1 MLTALIVDD
10 IAESR
15 INLQADLKDYC
26 SNVEVVGEAESVIS
40 ALKAIKEVKPQIV
53 FLDIHLGDG
62 TGFDILELLPQ
73 IDFKVI
79 FTTAS
84 DAFAIKAFKYSA
96 IDYLLKPIDP
106 DELVQAVEH
115 AIGQYRLEHQQVELL
130 MESMQQKDKTPPQKL
145 ALSTQ
150 EKIHVVDIQSIIR
163 CESNDNY
170 TTFFFTDGTKVMVS
184 KTLKTYD
191 QLLKDADFLRVHQRH
206 LVNQKHVREF
216 VKTDGGYLIMDNG
229 SNVPVST
236 RKRAEVVEAIS
247 RK

>member
-15 INLQADLKDYC
+15 INLKADLQDYC
-26 SNVEVVGEAESVIS
+26 PNVEVVGEAESVLS
-40 ALKAIKEVKPQIV
+40 ALKAIRDLQPQIV

-62 TGFDILELLPQ
+62 TGFDILELLPK
-73 IDFKVI
+73 IEFKVI

-115 AIGQYRLEHQQVELL
+115 AVGQYRLEHQQVELL
-130 MESMQQKDKTPPQKL
+130 MENMKQDKAPPQKL
-145 ALSTQ
+145 ALSTH
-150 EKIHVVDIQSIIR
+150 EKIHVVSIQSIVR
-163 CESNDNY
+163 CESSDNY
-170 TTFFFTDGTKVMVS
+170 TTFFFTDKTKVMVS

-216 VKTDGGYLIMDNG
+216 VKTDGGYLIMDDG
-229 SNVPVST
+229 ANVPVST